1 MGRIPDEDIQ
11 RVRDATDVVQI
22 VSEKVVLKKKGRLY
36 WGLCPF
42 HGEKTPSFKVD
53 PATQLWH
60 CFGCGEGGDAF
71 GFLMKTEQ
79 LEFPDAVRNLADRA
93 HVEIR
98 EIGES
103 APRGHR
109 QRLNEACDQAA
120 RFYHKVLVSSTERGA
135 AAAREYLKGRGFGI
149 ETARRFEIGYAPGRG
164 VLVAHLRGEGF
175 SADEIVEANLGL
187 RSDSGQLRDRFYE
200 RIMFPI
206 RDVAGKA
213 VGFGGRIIGSGEPK
227 YLNTQETPVFH
238 KSRNL
243 YAIDRARNPIVTG
256 KQALVV
262 EGYTD
267 VIALHEAGIENAV
280 ATLGTALTRE
290 HVKMLGRFA
299 SRVVY
304 LFDADE
310 AGLRAAER
318 AIEFID
324 VAMASASSS
333 AIELSVAVVPQGK
346 DPADFVAA
354 QGAEAMREV
363 IGQARPLLE
372 FVLERRMA
380 VHDLKSPEGRARA
393 LADAASVLALVKG
406 SLLAQDYTNYV
417 ADKLLTDYA
426 TVASAV
432 ERARPATPSQTADS
446 GEEGS
451 SAGIG
456 HSRANAALSTA
467 ERAQRSLVGL
477 VAANPVLRERARGLL
492 TSDLLTDQMSCV
504 LLEAVLESEG
514 VPPEAIVTSLQ
525 ERDPEAAVVLSG
537 LLVDAD
543 GNEDVES
550 IARELVHKLKD
561 LALEREIREKKS
573 HMNSLDPVKD
583 RAAYD
588 DLYREIGRLQVRRD
602 RARREPIAEDDMEAW
617 G

>member
-60 CFGCGEGGDAF
+60 CFGCGEGGDVF
-71 GFLMKTEQ
+71 GFLMKTEHV
-79 LEFPDAVRNLADRA
+79 EFPDAVRNLADRA

-109 QRLNEACDQAA
+109 ERLTEASDEAA
-120 RFYHKVLVSSTERGA
+120 RFYHKILVSSAETGPA
-135 AAAREYLKGRGFGI
+135 QARDYLKGRGFGI

-164 VLVAHLRGEGF
+164 ALVAHLRKQGF
-175 SADEIVEANLGL
+175 TAEEIVESNLGL
-187 RSDSGQLRDRFYE
+187 RSDGGQVRDRFYE
-200 RIMFPI
+200 RVMFPI
-206 RDVAGKA
+206 RDVGGKA
-213 VGFGGRIIGSGEPK
+213 VGFGGRVMGTGEPK

-243 YAIDRARNPIVTG
+243 YAIDRARNHIVTSR
-256 KQALVV
+256 AAVVV

-267 VIALHEAGIENAV
+267 VIALHEAGIENVV

-299 SRVVY
+299 SKIVY

-310 AGLRAAER
+310 AGMRAADR

-324 VAMASASSS
+324 VAVGPGGAQ
-333 AIELSVAVVPQGK
+333 AIELTVAVVPQGK

-354 QGAEAMREV
+354 QGPDAMREV
-363 IGQARPLLE
+363 VEAARPLME
-372 FVLERRMA
+372 FVLDRRMSA
-380 VHDLKSPEGRARA
+380 HDLKSPEARA
-393 LADAASVLALVKG
+393 VALGEAASILAVVKG
-406 SLLAQDYTNYV
+406 SLLAQDYANYV
-417 ADKLLTDYA
+417 ADRLLTDYA
-426 TVASAV
+426 TVLSAV
-432 ERARPATPSQTADS
+432 DRARPAVAPVAQGLDD
-446 GEEGS
+446 
-451 SAGIG
+451 
-456 HSRANAALSTA
+456 SRADGATETRPSAPLGPEQRA
-467 ERAQRSLVGL
+467 ERTLVGL
-477 VAANPVLRERARGLL
+477 VAAHPVLRDRARGLL
-492 TSDLLTDQMSCV
+492 DSDLLIDRMSRT
-504 LLEAVLESEG
+504 LLEVVLQSTSSA
-514 VPPEAIVTSLQ
+514 PETIVTGLQ

-550 IARELVHKLKD
+550 VARELLSKLKEF
-561 LALEREIREKKS
+561 AVERQIRQKKAR
-573 HMNSLDPVKD
+573 MNTLDPVKD

-588 DLYREIGRLQVRRD
+588 DLYREIGELQVHREQL
-602 RARREPIAEDDMEAW
+602 RREPVSQDDTEAW